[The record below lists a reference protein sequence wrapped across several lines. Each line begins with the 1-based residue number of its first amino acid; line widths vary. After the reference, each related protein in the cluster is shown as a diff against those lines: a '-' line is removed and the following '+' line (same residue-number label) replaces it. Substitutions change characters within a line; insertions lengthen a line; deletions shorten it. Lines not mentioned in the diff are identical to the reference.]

1 MRLQPKTVWVVVAFL
16 VTAGF
21 TAAAVSSANPEPPPA
36 WQRAAAKLKMPV
48 FWPTDSAG
56 MALKGVVTKR
66 LDCGKLVE
74 ELDASYALPPGGG
87 SRRTFAISEG
97 RPFYCGNPGESSTI
111 GRPLVHGIRATL
123 TCDWVATNRCSAET
137 KAYPNLFW
145 REQGVVIYMTGLARK
160 RLLAVAES
168 MQAIP

>member
-1 MRLQPKTVWVVVAFL
+1 MRFHLKTVWVVVAFL
-16 VTAGF
+16 VTAGLA
-21 TAAAVSSANPEPPPA
+21 AAAVSSASPKPPPA

-56 MALKGVVTKR
+56 MTLKGVVTKR
-66 LDCGKLVE
+66 LDCPKVVE

-97 RPFYCGNPGESSTI
+97 RPYYCGNPGESSI
-111 GRPLVHGIRATL
+111 IARPVVHGIRGTL
-123 TCDWVATNRCSAET
+123 TCDWVAANRCSAET

-145 REQGVVIYMTGLARK
+145 REQGVVIYMTGLPRK
-160 RLLAVAES
+160 RLLDVAES
-168 MQAIP
+168 MQAIQ